1 VVDLHRLGIRPG
13 DTVMAHASL
22 RRVGAVEGRAAGVV
36 QALDAAVAPA
46 GTLLMHVGPADDW
59 ALVNDR
65 SASERTAMLT
75 DAEAFDPL
83 QTPTDP
89 DIGVLAEVFRQLP
102 GTLVSNHPE
111 GRFGA
116 RGRLAE
122 RLTSDVP
129 WDDYYG
135 PCSPLE
141 RLVELHGKVLRLGAD
156 TNTVTLLHYAEYLA
170 RLPAKRRVVRY
181 RRIQEPTGPVIRRV
195 ECLDNS
201 EGIADYP
208 GDDYFGVILSEYLAT
223 GRATQGMVGRAR
235 SELIDAA
242 DLVAF
247 AVDWMTNHLSG

>member
-1 VVDLHRLGIRPG
+1 MV
-13 DTVMAHASL
+13 HASL

-36 QALDAAVAPA
+36 AALDAAVAPA
-46 GTLLMHVGPADDW
+46 GTLLMNIGPANDD
-59 ALVNDR
+59 L
-65 SASERTAMLT
+65 
-75 DAEAFDPL
+75 FDPMR
-83 QTPTDP
+83 TPTDP

-122 RLTSDVP
+122 WLTSDVP

-135 PCSPLE
+135 PGSPLE

-156 TNTVTLLHYAEYLA
+156 IDTVTLLHYAEYQA
-170 RLPAKRRVVRY
+170 PLPAKRRAVRY
-181 RRIQEPTGPVIRRV
+181 RRVQESAGPITRRV
-195 ECLDNS
+195 ECLDDS
-201 EGIADYP
+201 EGIVDYP
-208 GDDYFGVILSEYLAT
+208 GDDYFGVILTEYLAT
-223 GRATQGMVGRAR
+223 GRAAQGMVGGAS

-247 AVDWMTNHLSG
+247 AVDWMTAHLFG